1 MKFDNNN
8 LLEQIIRD
16 GLFEETSTIKL
27 IPWIGNKLSRE
38 GSKYVSKYSK
48 YNLNSRADVSGFT
61 IKQKN
66 STEKQIIDYI
76 RSDKLYG
83 KSSNFANG
91 DFVYITQQNLTESTI
106 DVVIVPYEKSIVA
119 ESDFI
124 LSKIRQF
131 TDINDKMVMGQTDF
145 LWNDKVKN
153 IIYNP
158 DTGIRELEEIEVIA
172 YPFYKIG
179 ESYLIPNDRYVKREQ
194 KLNTDKQIL
203 QRLQRETELGVK
215 QSYLNQEKED
225 SVSADDVVPDI
236 EKTVVDQPQPP
247 TDQDNIVTPVL
258 PIEIQYPINR
268 NSDSEIIR
276 KLQQEIISMINN
288 NPEIYPDPGTTYR
301 TVFDRFIKTYGADGK
316 WGTNTNNMIKLIN
329 VGFND
334 TESSSIDKATYD
346 LIRKYQ
352 TEKIE
357 L

>member
-1 MKFDNNN
+1 MKFDSKL
-8 LLEQIIRD
+8 LLEHLIRD
-16 GLFEETSTIKL
+16 ELFEETQIIKL

-48 YNLNSRADVSGFT
+48 FDLNSRADISGFT

-66 STEKQIIDYI
+66 SAENQIIDYI

-83 KSSNFANG
+83 KSSNFATG
-91 DFVYITQQNLTESTI
+91 DFVYITQQNLTDSTI

-124 LSKIRQF
+124 LSKIQQF
-131 TDINDKMVMGQTDF
+131 KDINDKIEQGRTDF
-145 LWNDKVKN
+145 LWNDKIKN
-153 IIYNP
+153 TTYDP
-158 DTGIRELEEIEVIA
+158 ETGIRELGGIEVSA

-179 ESYLIPNDRYVKREQ
+179 ESYLIPNDRYIKREQ
-194 KLNTDKQIL
+194 KLNIDKEIL
-203 QRLQRETELGVK
+203 EQLKRGAELGIK
-215 QSYLNQEKED
+215 QSYINQEKQDIE
-225 SVSADDVVPDI
+225 SIDDVIPDK
-236 EKTVVDQPQPP
+236 EKIVIDQPQPP
-247 TDQDNIVTPVL
+247 TDRDNIVTPVL
-258 PIEIQYPINR
+258 PIEIQYPISR

-276 KLQQEIISMINN
+276 QLQQDIISMINN
-288 NPEIYPDPGTTYR
+288 NPDIYPDLGTEYR
-301 TVFDRFIKTYGADGK
+301 TVFDRFIKTYGSDGK

-334 TESSSIDKATYD
+334 TESTTIDKSTHD

-352 TEKIE
+352 TSKIS